1 MKKIIVLFG
10 FFYSLLPIVAA
21 ESPRKV
27 GCMHQSS
34 DELTLSIL
42 EAAISMGNE
51 ELFSNVL
58 KPGQVT
64 LTESQVAVIRSKI
77 ATTQTNN
84 QKKFEELLNDKL
96 KFLTISSPRQ

>member
-1 MKKIIVLFG
+1 MKKIIVAG
-10 FFYSLLPIVAA
+10 FFYTLLPLVAA

-42 EAAISMGNE
+42 EVAISMGNE

-64 LTESQVAVIRSKI
+64 LTESQVAVIRTKI

-84 QKKFEELLNDKL
+84 QKKFEALLNDKI
-96 KFLTISSPRQ
+96 KVLTPSYPRQ

>member
-1 MKKIIVLFG
+1 MKKIIVFA
-10 FFYSLLPIVAA
+10 FFYSLFPIIAA

-42 EAAISMGNE
+42 EAAINMGNE

-64 LTESQVAVIRSKI
+64 LTESQVTAIRSKI
-77 ATTQTNN
+77 ATAQANN
-84 QKKFEELLNDKL
+84 QKIIRRTFEC
-96 KFLTISSPRQ
+96 

>member
-1 MKKIIVLFG
+1 MKKIIVAAV
-10 FFYSLLPIVAA
+10 FYTLLPLVAA

-42 EAAISMGNE
+42 EVAISMGNE

-84 QKKFEELLNDKL
+84 QKKFEDLLNDKI
-96 KFLTISSPRQ
+96 KALTPASPRQ